1 MTEGISAAPAGAI
14 RHTAVTGDGGARP
27 DRAAVPGRYRAW
39 IPGWGL
45 ITTKHLEL
53 RKRRGL
59 MVVTVLLTV
68 GLPVL
73 VLGLRLLFHVA
84 DPKSYGPAAV
94 GVPDPAPADAEFGF
108 ITRKVRRGHG
118 GND

>member
-1 MTEGISAAPAGAI
+1 MTEDTSTAPASLAMGAVA
-14 RHTAVTGDGGARP
+14 TVAGGARP
-27 DRAAVPGRYRAW
+27 DRAAAGGRNRSW

-73 VLGLRLLFHVA
+73 VLGLRLLFHA
-84 DPKSYGPAAV
+84 FDPKSFGPAPGPAV
-94 GVPDPAPADAEFGF
+94 GDRRSISWSVPTPAVVG
-108 ITRKVRRGHG
+108 
-118 GND
+118 